1 MIRSPTAGLIA
12 CLILMFTAW
21 PAQGAEAESAPA
33 PDPYSL
39 RYELDLAERWL
50 TAQRAYDRVPG
61 LSAAIVHDQTLLW
74 SGATGYA
81 DLAAQRPARTDTIY
95 GICSISKLFTGIAVM
110 QLRDRGGVALDQSLA
125 ALLPWFQLAGGPD
138 GPEVTL
144 RNVLSH
150 ASGLPRESDM
160 PYWVGPDFD
169 FPSREQ
175 LRELL
180 AGQEA
185 LYPADRYFQYSNLG
199 LTLAGE
205 VVAEM
210 SGLAYEDYVRANI
223 LAPLALNDTDTGFPT
238 DARAERIATGYGY
251 PGRDAGYPVM
261 PRYDARAITPA
272 AGFTST
278 VLDLARF
285 ASWQF
290 RLLGGAAD
298 EVLHPDTLREMQR
311 VQWMDWDWSVA
322 RGLAFGVYR
331 VGERTL
337 SGHAGDCPGFNTR
350 LFLDPVSRYAVITMA
365 NRNATDVDGYAV
377 RLLDILEAGGTPAD
391 DNSDAPAADFTAYV
405 GSYDARPW
413 SGEDLVFGW
422 EDGLAMVNL
431 PSMDPL
437 GEMVKLKHAGG
448 DRFRTV
454 RSDGEPG
461 HGVTFRRDA
470 EGQVSHLEYH
480 GVSWPRLEP

>member
-1 MIRSPTAGLIA
+1 MIRSLTA
-12 CLILMFTAW
+12 CLILMFAAW
-21 PAQGAEAESAPA
+21 PAQGAESEPAPA
-33 PDPYSL
+33 PDRHSL
-39 RYELDLAERWL
+39 RYELELAERWL
-50 TAQRAYDRVPG
+50 AAQRAYDRVPG

-74 SGATGYA
+74 TGASGYA
-81 DLAAQRPARTDTIY
+81 DLAAQRPARADTIY

-110 QLRDRGGVALDQSLA
+110 QLRDRGGVALDQPLA
-125 ALLPWFQLAGGPD
+125 ALLPWYRLASGAG

-150 ASGLPRESDM
+150 SSGLPRESDM
-160 PYWVGPDFD
+160 PYWMGPDFA

-185 LYPADRYFQYSNLG
+185 LYPADRYYQYSNLG
-199 LTLAGE
+199 MTLAGE
-205 VVAEM
+205 VVASV
-210 SGLAYEDYVRANI
+210 SGQAYEDYVRANI
-223 LAPLALNDTDTGFPT
+223 LAPLELNDTDTGFPA

-251 PGRDAGYPVM
+251 PGREAGYPVM

-278 VLDLARF
+278 ALDLARF

-290 RLLGGAAD
+290 RLLGGSTE
-298 EVLHPDTLREMQR
+298 EVLRPDTLREMQR

-377 RLLDILEAGGTPAD
+377 KLLDIVESGGTPAD
-391 DNSDAPAADFTAYV
+391 DGRDAPAVDFSAYA
-405 GSYDARPW
+405 GSFDARPW
-413 SGEDLVFGW
+413 SGEDLVFRW
-422 EDGLAMVNL
+422 ADGVAMVSL

-437 GEMVKLKHAGG
+437 GEMVQLKHVEG

-454 RSDGEPG
+454 RSDGEAG
-461 HGVTFRRDA
+461 HEVWFRRDA
-470 EGQVSHLEYH
+470 EGRVSHLEYH
-480 GVSWPRLEP
+480 GVALPRLEP